1 MSLID
6 PALLQTRLAAAGR
19 FDVDALV
26 ECDSTNSELIRR
38 AERGAPAGS
47 VLVADRQSA
56 GRGRRGRSWL
66 SSPESSLT
74 FSVLWRFP
82 GPMSPARA
90 AMRARLVRF
99 GALRAGLFLLGG
111 GLMMAGFEAAPALP
125 AAGVLLFG
133 VALVRAL
140 ATAGGGR
147 A

>member
-1 MSLID
+1 
-6 PALLQTRLAAAGR
+6 
-19 FDVDALV
+19 
-26 ECDSTNSELIRR
+26 
-38 AERGAPAGS
+38 
-47 VLVADRQSA
+47 
-56 GRGRRGRSWL
+56 
-66 SSPESSLT
+66 
-74 FSVLWRFP
+74 
-82 GPMSPARA
+82 
-90 AMRARLVRF
+90 MRARLVRF